1 MANKVLLFDLDG
13 TLIDST
19 DAIVESFELAL
30 AQNNRPAPSAGEIK
44 ALIGHPLDAMFL
56 ELGVPKE
63 QVEVLMTTY
72 RGYYRRICTLKT
84 TMLPFG
90 IEAIKEASSFA
101 KLGVVTTKLG
111 YYSKILLEHFGVLN
125 LFEIVVGRENVTRPK
140 PHPEPI
146 LKAMEAF
153 DKNSHFFMIGDT
165 LLDMDSA
172 LSASITPIG
181 VGCGYQSREV
191 LESSGARVF
200 DNTLEAVLA
209 IKNF

>member
-1 MANKVLLFDLDG
+1 MTNKVLLFDLDG

-19 DAIVESFELAL
+19 DAIVESFELVF
-30 AQNNRPAPSAGEIK
+30 AQNNKPAPSAGEIK

-56 ELGVPKE
+56 ELNAPKE
-63 QVEVLMTTY
+63 RVEAWVAEY
-72 RGYYRRICTLKT
+72 REHYRRICTLKT

-90 IEAIKEASSFA
+90 IDALKEASGFG

-111 YYSKILLEHFGVLN
+111 HYSKILLEHFGVLG
-125 LFEIVVGRENVTRPK
+125 LFEIVVGREDVTQPK

-146 LKAMEAF
+146 FKAMEAF
-153 DKNSHFFMIGDT
+153 DKDSRFFMIGDT
-165 LLDMDSA
+165 LLDMEA
-172 LSASITPIG
+172 AKGAGITPIG
-181 VGCGYQSREV
+181 VSCGYQSREV

-209 IKNF
+209 IKNL